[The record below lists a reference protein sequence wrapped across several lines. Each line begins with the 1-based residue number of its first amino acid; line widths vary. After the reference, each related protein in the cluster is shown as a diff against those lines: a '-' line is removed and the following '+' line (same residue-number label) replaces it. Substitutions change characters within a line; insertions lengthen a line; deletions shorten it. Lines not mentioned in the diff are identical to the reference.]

1 MAQDLIVRT
10 VYNMLKKVIT
20 HKVKEFVKR
29 IVLLQSFTSV
39 GQICKSLLLLKS

>member
-10 VYNMLKKVIT
+10 AYIMFKKVT

-29 IVLLQSFTSV
+29 IALLQSFTSAD
-39 GQICKSLLLLKS
+39 QICKSLLLLKN